1 MTLGSQLIGTWRLF
15 ARDDH
20 TLGGEPRVD
29 PILGA
34 DPIAILIYDTAG
46 NFAAQFMKRDRSAAA
61 VVAPAPSPAA
71 PTRPGGNNSTAVNG
85 YDAYFGTYTVD
96 ETSGTVTQ
104 TLVGSLSAGD
114 VGKVVT
120 REMRIIDGKLTIQL
134 QTNNAHG
141 EAVIRTLRWT
151 RDA

>member
-1 MTLGSQLIGTWRLF
+1 
-15 ARDDH
+15 
-20 TLGGEPRVD
+20 
-29 PILGA
+29 
-34 DPIAILIYDTAG
+34 
-46 NFAAQFMKRDRSAAA
+46 MKRERSAAA
-61 VVAPAPSPAA
+61 VVAPAASPA
-71 PTRPGGNNSTAVNG
+71 RPGGNNSTAVNG